1 MFKPVLQEV
10 LFAPDC
16 VLLQVEVLP
25 FEEELPPVQGTLFW
39 VFAFRPVLQLFPF
52 LRLQPLLQ
60 LLCPQKYKLKSNQIQ
75 FIIRILPEN
84 DLLYSML
91 LSCAWFLN
99 YSVIF
104 FPLLPFFFF
113 VRFSNFF
120 AFSFAPACHSEFFKI
135 VPLFPGFLQKLFYV
149 TEGFLLSFFCQHF

>member
-10 LFAPDC
+10 LFATDC

-25 FEEELPPVQGTLFW
+25 FGEKLPPEQEELFW
-39 VFAFRPVLQLFPF
+39 VFAFRPVLQPFPF

-91 LSCAWFLN
+91 LSCVWFLN

-104 FPLLPFFFF
+104 F
-113 VRFSNFF
+113 RF
-120 AFSFAPACHSEFFKI
+120 
-135 VPLFPGFLQKLFYV
+135 
-149 TEGFLLSFFCQHF
+149 LSFFLFGRFSKFQILGPFLLLLPVIQSFLRLFPFFLDSFKNCFM

>member
-10 LFAPDC
+10 LFALDC
-16 VLLQVEVLP
+16 VFLQMEVLQL
-25 FEEELPPVQGTLFW
+25 EEKLTSVQEELFW
-39 VFAFRPVLQLFPF
+39 VFAFRPVLQPFPF

-91 LSCAWFLN
+91 LSWVWFLN

-104 FPLLPFFFF
+104 F
-113 VRFSNFF
+113 RF
-120 AFSFAPACHSEFFKI
+120 
-135 VPLFPGFLQKLFYV
+135 
-149 TEGFLLSFFCQHF
+149 LSFFLFGRFSKFQIFGPFLLLLPVIQSFLRLFPFFLDSFKNCFM